1 MRHWTKL
8 GRRVHPTNRRLKP
21 ESALPRRSWRW
32 RHNGSATRRGW
43 ARSAPPS
50 ARACPSAST
59 EPRRG
64 PPQPYARSS
73 MSILLH
79 LIAIWILLDALVVA
93 LLERAS
99 RRALEFPDENVAAW
113 R

>member
-1 MRHWTKL
+1 
-8 GRRVHPTNRRLKP
+8 
-21 ESALPRRSWRW
+21 
-32 RHNGSATRRGW
+32 
-43 ARSAPPS
+43 
-50 ARACPSAST
+50 
-59 EPRRG
+59 
-64 PPQPYARSS
+64 